1 MILSGEGHLRRILFS
16 MALLM
21 GLSGVA
27 FGQTAPA
34 SEIAPG
40 RKLRVG
46 MIAITVLGG
55 VAEPVARFIG
65 QKLGAAVEPVMYP
78 NPEAYLQSFGKG
90 EWDIAIG
97 HVFDCVFGLREL
109 LCIAGAQ
116 HYIRVGPVLWIEER
130 IAPDRDPRIG
140 LGDLAELH
148 ADVAFARI
156 RAYRFREHANADL
169 ELRRHLIEHRL
180 HDRGHARH
188 HDYIADPEARRPRHL
203 VEDAPLGIRVRRS
216 RASFISAPVV
226 FTHSCKMA
234 RARGSVSIG
243 TPNAFA
249 AIGGDVTVGRPDPAS
264 GEDIGAAPGWT
275 IREISFCG
283 DRAP

>member
-1 MILSGEGHLRRILFS
+1 MRRILFS

-40 RKLRVG
+40 GKLRVG

-203 VEDAPLGIRVRRS
+203 VEDEIRARGNAPMRR

-226 FTHSCKMA
+226 FTHSCRMA
-234 RARGSVSIG
+234 RARPIAVD
-243 TPNAFA
+243 TPSAPSPLRCGKPRPLVRN
-249 AIGGDVTVGRPDPAS
+249 GRPGRLD
-264 GEDIGAAPGWT
+264 APYYSDGG
-275 IREISFCG
+275 RFN
-283 DRAP
+283 

>member
-1 MILSGEGHLRRILFS
+1 MRRILFS

-40 RKLRVG
+40 GKLRVG

-203 VEDAPLGIRVRRS
+203 VEDEFRALGNARHAQAYLVHLGAGRLHP
-216 RASFISAPVV
+216 FVQDGE
-226 FTHSCKMA
+226 
-234 RARGSVSIG
+234 RARIAVDRHTERLRHAVGS
-243 TPNAFA
+243 
-249 AIGGDVTVGRPDPAS
+249 DVTVGRPNPTGS
-264 GEDIGAAPGWT
+264 
-275 IREISFCG
+275 
-283 DRAP
+283 